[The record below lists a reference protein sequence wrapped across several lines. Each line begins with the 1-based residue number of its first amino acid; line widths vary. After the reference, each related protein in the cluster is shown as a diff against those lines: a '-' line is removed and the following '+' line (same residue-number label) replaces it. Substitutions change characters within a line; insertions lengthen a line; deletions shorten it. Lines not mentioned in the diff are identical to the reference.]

1 LATTVRR
8 MVVAARSIEHLR
20 VEEDPDDIKGVSAV

>member
-8 MVVAARSIEHLR
+8 RFVAARSIEHLR
-20 VEEDPDDIKGVSAV
+20 VEEDPDDIKGRA